1 MLASCAGVQREL
13 EVPGSAKG
21 EALAATLCAG
31 VPAIKRAGCGWC
43 LCWSAER
50 GEAGQQGG
58 SHQRCEPPKP
68 PEMS

>member
-1 MLASCAGVQREL
+1 MQREL

-31 VPAIKRAGCGWC
+31 VPAIKRAGCAWC

-50 GEAGQQGG
+50 SDAVQGG

-68 PEMS
+68 PGMS